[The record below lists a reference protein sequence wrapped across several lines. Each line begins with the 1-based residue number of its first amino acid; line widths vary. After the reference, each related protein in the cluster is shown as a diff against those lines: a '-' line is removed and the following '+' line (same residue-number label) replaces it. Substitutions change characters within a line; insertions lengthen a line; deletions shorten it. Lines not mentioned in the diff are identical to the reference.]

1 MLKFKEV
8 WTLKAVA
15 DFVDHA
21 YISNYLY
28 QKNEHVIAEYYNE
41 DEALAA
47 YAAVKDIAALD
58 LPFDNA
64 LVETL
69 EIVIVYCVKPVEMPN
84 YDKTTWFNVGNF
96 KHQLEIALNYV
107 ADCVKG
113 LDLTEDS
120 VKAANYRH
128 NLESLNALEK
138 LDPKSYVRL
147 KDIQREKL
155 SMDAVQKDL
164 KARQKFHNLSKN

>member
-15 DFVDHA
+15 DFGDRA
-21 YISNYLY
+21 YISDYLDPED
-28 QKNEHVIAEYYNE
+28 EHVIAEYYTE

-47 YAAVKDIAALD
+47 YTAVTDIASLD

-64 LVETL
+64 LVETI
-69 EIVIVYCVKPVEMPN
+69 EIVIVYCVRPVETPD
-84 YDKTTWFNVGNF
+84 YGKTTWFNVGNF
-96 KHQLEIALNYV
+96 KHQLEISLNYV
-107 ADCVKG
+107 ADRFKG

-120 VKAANYRH
+120 VKATNYRR
-128 NLESLNALEK
+128 NLESINALEK

-155 SMDAVQKDL
+155 SMDAIQEDL
-164 KARQKFHNLSKN
+164 KERQKFHNL